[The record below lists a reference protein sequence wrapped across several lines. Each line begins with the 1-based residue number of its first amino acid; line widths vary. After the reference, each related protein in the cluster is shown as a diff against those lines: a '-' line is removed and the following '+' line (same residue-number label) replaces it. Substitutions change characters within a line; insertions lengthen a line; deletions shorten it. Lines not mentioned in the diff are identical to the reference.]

1 VFSDIDNLTK
11 EKIDDVL
18 KEFEKDYKEGSLDIK
33 GWPTFASAYTMS
45 KAALNAYTRIMAKK
59 YPHFHINSVC
69 PGFVKTDMNHNT
81 GNLSIDEGV
90 ETPVIL
96 ALLPNNGP
104 SGCFFN
110 KGQVIPF

>member
-18 KEFEKDYKEGSLDIK
+18 KEFEKDYKEGLLDIK

-69 PGFVKTDMNHNT
+69 PGFVKTDMNLNT